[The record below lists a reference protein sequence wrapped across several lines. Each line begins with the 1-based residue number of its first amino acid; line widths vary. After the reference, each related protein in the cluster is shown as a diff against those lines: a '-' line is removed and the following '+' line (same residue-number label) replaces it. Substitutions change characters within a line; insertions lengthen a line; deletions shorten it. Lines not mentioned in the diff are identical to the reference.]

1 MSTMMIILLLI
12 YIVGIFG
19 CFAVLRFIGGN
30 LFEIDIILSLVWPLL
45 LVFLLIGAPFY
56 YIDEIIR
63 KYKP

>member
-1 MSTMMIILLLI
+1 MSTMGFILLLI
-12 YIVGIFG
+12 YIVGIFI

-45 LVFLLIGAPFY
+45 LFFLLIGAPFY

-63 KYKP
+63 KYKQ